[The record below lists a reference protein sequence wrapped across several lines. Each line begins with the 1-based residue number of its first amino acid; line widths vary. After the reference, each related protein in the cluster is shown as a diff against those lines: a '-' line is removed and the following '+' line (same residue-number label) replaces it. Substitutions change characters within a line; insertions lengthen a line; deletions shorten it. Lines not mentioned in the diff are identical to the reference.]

1 MGLTAPPEL
10 SCDIFASLL
19 SADDPL
25 IKQLGP
31 LLSAQQ
37 AKNDDLEK
45 CLAAFEES

>member
-1 MGLTAPPEL
+1 
-10 SCDIFASLL
+10 L

-45 CLAAFEES
+45 LLAASKEKPRIN

>member
-1 MGLTAPPEL
+1 MGLTAPSEL

-31 LLSAQQ
+31 LESAQQ